1 MALEVRL
8 TALRT
13 VFSIRMLQANCIFG
27 GSNEGG
33 ARRAAVGQVLPLGG
47 VLHVFFSWRPS
58 LTSSWT
64 PGLVLSSD
72 DPEIPLPFA
81 AFRMNRDSS
90 MIPAK
95 MSLEVLG
102 DLCLPFGQGETW
114 NAEEV

>member
-1 MALEVRL
+1 MEEGADERPLARSVAARGRF
-8 TALRT
+8 ARI
-13 VFSIRMLQANCIFG
+13 FSLG
-27 GSNEGG
+27 D
-33 ARRAAVGQVLPLGG
+33 RASP
-47 VLHVFFSWRPS
+47 
-58 LTSSWT
+58 SSWT

-102 DLCLPFGQGETW
+102 DLCLPFGQGKLGMQKR
-114 NAEEV
+114 V

>member
-1 MALEVRL
+1 MD
-8 TALRT
+8 
-13 VFSIRMLQANCIFG
+13 
-27 GSNEGG
+27 
-33 ARRAAVGQVLPLGG
+33 AR
-47 VLHVFFSWRPS
+47 
-58 LTSSWT
+58 
-64 PGLVLSSD
+64 LVLSSD

-114 NAEEV
+114 NAERRFDFAFQFSRI